1 MRLTVT
7 KRQEPWKW
15 GSCLIFPAALALA
28 LGLSA
33 LLLALHG
40 KPPVEGMRLLFDG
53 AFGSAHSLE
62 DTLRKAVPLFLVS
75 LGVAVTFR
83 MQVWNIGAEG
93 QYALGCIGATWAVLT
108 FPGLP
113 MPLMLLLML
122 LSAAAAGAAWA
133 LMPALLKTRLGMNEI
148 ISSLMLNYIGI
159 LFLEYLVYGPWK
171 DPASFGFPMT
181 VEFPAAATIPRFPG
195 SRLHWGLALCAVFAV
210 LIWVLFRH
218 TRIGY
223 ELRAS
228 GSGAR
233 ASRYARMDYN
243 FLVVLSMLIC
253 GALAGIAG
261 FVEISA
267 VVGRLQPSVMVGY
280 GFTAIVVAWLA
291 RLHPLV
297 IALVSVLLAGLR
309 VGVENLMLDLQVPA
323 AFGGIIEGLVLLSV
337 LAGQFFLIYRIK
349 RIE

>member
-1 MRLTVT
+1 MRLKIA

-15 GSCLIFPAALALA
+15 GSCLIFPAALAVS
-28 LGLSA
+28 LGLAA
-33 LLLALHG
+33 LLLALQG
-40 KPPVEGMRLLFDG
+40 KPPLEGLRLLFEG
-53 AFGSAHSLE
+53 AFGSSHAWE
-62 DTLRKAVPLFLVS
+62 DSIRKAVPLFLVS

-93 QYALGCIGATWAVLT
+93 QYALGCVGATWAVLT

-113 MPLMLLLML
+113 MPAMLGLMLA
-122 LSAAAAGAAWA
+122 SSAAAGALWA
-133 LMPALLKTRLGMNEI
+133 FIPAVLRTRLGVSEI
-148 ISSLMLNYIGI
+148 ITSLMLNYIGI

-181 VEFPAAATIPRFPG
+181 MEFPDAAIIPRMAG
-195 SRLHWGLALCAVFAV
+195 TRLHWGLALCAVLAV
-210 LIWVLFRH
+210 AVWVLFRH

-243 FLVVLSMLIC
+243 FLVILSMLMC
-253 GALAGIAG
+253 GAMAGLAG
-261 FVEISA
+261 FVETSA
-267 VVGRLQPSVMVGY
+267 VVGRLQPSIMAGY

-291 RLHPLV
+291 RLHPLT
-297 IALVSVLLAGLR
+297 IALVSLLLAGLR
-309 VGVENLMLDLQVPA
+309 VGVENLMLDLRVPA
-323 AFGGIIEGLVLLSV
+323 AFGGIIEGLVLLTV
-337 LAGQFFLIYRIK
+337 LSGQFFMTYRIK
-349 RIE
+349 RAE